1 MNKNVKKELEQRFEH
16 IETVYHPDVRWW
28 LAEGLNTDPTLKKN
42 IQDIHDLGFGAAE
55 FLAMPEPGADSTIY
69 GWGSDEWTSDTQLI
83 IREATRLGLG
93 FSLTSGA
100 HWATANLPDTYT
112 WQGEKYNP
120 DSKASAKELDYATII
135 LAPGEKYDD
144 DLPHSKKI
152 ELRQSSRMMDAHG
165 TDLAYSRYVFQG
177 VVAARLLKKREGSG
191 QEFGFAEGTGTGI
204 IDPET
209 LTDLTDA
216 VVEKDSCFHL
226 SWEAPDDSEWAMFVF
241 WMHGTC
247 QVAAPSVST
256 NYTINYMD
264 PYGVQALI
272 SYWEEIVLPGE
283 MRDILKQNGRGEIYM
298 DSLEM
303 NTYGAG
309 GILWGYTLKDEFK
322 KRRGYDITKYLPLI
336 VSDRARVESN
346 KLRVFDYTIPDGEG
360 SEFLEK
366 LHTDYYATISDLY
379 VENTLKPLDEWLHT
393 LGMKLRAE
401 VSYGANFEIS
411 TPAKYVDGIETET
424 FAQTA
429 DIDLYRGMLGAANY
443 YGRPFSSETGA
454 VGGHNYYFDMDTWT
468 QVCYLQFVM
477 GVVRTVFHGYSGIEG
492 SEQDTYWPGHEGMYP
507 FFSERFGA
515 RQPAG
520 RHYPEWTKMLG
531 RCQKMLRQGR
541 PSRDLA
547 ILRTDYQFV
556 NYGKPFEHNNFTK
569 NFMMYDRMYFWKDL
583 NLQDAGYTYD
593 YFSPMLLLDDD
604 RLNYSSKALLPEGPA
619 YKALIVYQQQIE
631 LACAN
636 KLLEIAKSG
645 LPILFVDNTV
655 ETVNHGEGGDIHHG
669 IAASQSHSLSESDE
683 DVLNVISQIKALDN
697 VLEINGTANAIEA
710 LKSLKVLPSVTY
722 DKPNRRVLTCSR
734 MDDENKVFYTFAYC
748 YKFMVEKGMP
758 ASEFELKIAGK
769 GNPYR
774 IDEWSGK
781 ITEIGAYVYKDGY
794 TCIRL
799 SLIPGEAALIAL
811 DLNEQDD
818 IRHVISNEKSVIIIG
833 DDLLLKADKSG
844 DYALELSTGETAKR
858 TVELPD
864 PVVIGTWNI
873 TVEDWNEGEK
883 VVNTEEKFGHIT
895 KEVYFTTR
903 KTPVNF
909 LNNTLKA
916 WNELD
921 ISEKQLSTLSEGTK
935 SMADVSGIGFYKS
948 SFTLPDVWNGLGAIL
963 EIGNAGGGTVKVFIN
978 GNDAGCVNTR
988 TLKLDISDLIRI
1000 GENTIEIE
1008 VTTTLTNRM
1017 KQRGYNEKG
1026 WRMRGPLVPK
1036 GMENFPET
1044 QAYGLQG
1051 SVKISPYMLI
1061 KI

>member
-1 MNKNVKKELEQRFEH
+1 MNKDIRKELEQRFGN
-16 IETVYHPDVRWW
+16 IETVFRPDVRWW

-112 WQGEKYNP
+112 WDGEKYNP

-135 LAPGEKYDD
+135 LAPGESFDSV
-144 DLPHSKKI
+144 LPHSKKI
-152 ELRQSSRMMDAHG
+152 ELKQNSRMMDAHG
-165 TDLAYSRYVFQG
+165 TDLAYTRYDFQG
-177 VVAARLLKKREGSG
+177 VVAAKLLRKREGSG
-191 QEFGFAEGTGTGI
+191 QDFGYAEGTGTGI
-204 IDPET
+204 INPDT
-209 LTDLTDA
+209 LTDLSGSVIENGSGYRLNWT
-216 VVEKDSCFHL
+216 
-226 SWEAPDDSEWAMFVF
+226 APDDGEYALFVF

-322 KRRGYDITKYLPLI
+322 KRRGYDVTRYLPLI
-336 VSDRARVESN
+336 VSDKARVESN
-346 KLRVFDYTIPDGEG
+346 KMRVFDYTIPDGEG

-454 VGGHNYYFDMDTWT
+454 VGGHNYYFNMDTWT

-520 RHYPEWTKMLG
+520 RHYPEWTQMLG

-556 NYGKPFEHNNFTK
+556 NYGKPFEHNDFTK
-569 NFMMYDRMYFWKDL
+569 NFTMYDKMYFWKDL

-593 YFSPMLLLDDD
+593 YFSPLLLLDDD
-604 RLNYSSKALLPEGPA
+604 RLAYDSKALLPDGPA
-619 YKALIVYQQQIE
+619 YKALIVYQQQLE
-631 LACAN
+631 LACAK
-636 KLLEIAKSG
+636 KLLQIAQAG
-645 LPILFVDNTV
+645 LPILFVNDTV

-669 IAASQSHSLSESDE
+669 KAASESHSLSESDE
-683 DVLNVISQIKALDN
+683 NVLSVVSKIKALGN
-697 VLEINGTANAIEA
+697 VLEIDGTAAAIDA
-710 LKSLKVLPSVTY
+710 LKSLNVLPSVTY

-734 MDDENKVFYTFAYC
+734 MDDDKKVFYTFVYC
-748 YKFMVEKGMP
+748 YKFMVEQGMP
-758 ASEFELKIAGK
+758 ASEFELRLAGK
-769 GNPYR
+769 GQPYR
-774 IDEWSGK
+774 IDAWSGK
-781 ITEIGAYVYKDGY
+781 TSRIGAFSYENGY
-794 TCIRL
+794 TCVRL

-811 DLNEQDD
+811 DLADEEES
-818 IRHVISNEKSVIIIG
+818 RHALTSAETVIIKG
-833 DDLLLKADKSG
+833 DDLLLKAEKSG
-844 DYALELSTGETAKR
+844 DHAIHLSTGEKACC
-858 TVELPD
+858 TVKLPD
-864 PVVIGTWNI
+864 PINIDTWNI
-873 TVEDWNEGEK
+873 TVEDWNEGDRI
-883 VVNTEEKFGHIT
+883 VNTEEKFGHTT
-895 KEVYFTTR
+895 KEVYYTTK
-903 KTPVNF
+903 KTPLEF
-909 LNNTLKA
+909 SDSPLKP
-916 WNELD
+916 WNELE
-921 ISEKQLSTLSEGTK
+921 ISDNQLATLSKGTK
-935 SMADVSGIGFYKS
+935 SMADVSGVGFYRS
-948 SFTLPDVWNGLGAIL
+948 RFELPETWNGLGATL
-963 EIGNAGGGTVKVFIN
+963 EIGNAGGGTVKVFVN
-978 GNDAGCVNTR
+978 GNDAGCVDTR
-988 TLKLDISDLIRI
+988 TLKLDISEHIHTGNND
-1000 GENTIEIE
+1000 IEIE

-1017 KQRGYNEKG
+1017 KQRGYGEKG
-1026 WRMRGPLVPK
+1026 WRMRGPMAPK

-1044 QAYGLQG
+1044 QAYGLQEY
-1051 SVKISPYMLI
+1051 VRIVPYKLISL
-1061 KI
+1061 